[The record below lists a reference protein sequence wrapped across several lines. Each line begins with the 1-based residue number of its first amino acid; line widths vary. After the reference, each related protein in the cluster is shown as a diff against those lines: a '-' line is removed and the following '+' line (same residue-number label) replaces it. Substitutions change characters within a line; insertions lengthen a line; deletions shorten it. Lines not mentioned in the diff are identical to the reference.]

1 MVTIIII
8 IFFII
13 IEPLVLLEKKV
24 AVVILNHQLRSP
36 RLFVNC
42 IFIKIIFQAFDVFL
56 PYLEYVEICPRV
68 AGWRG
73 VIG

>member
-1 MVTIIII
+1 MRIMVTIIII

-42 IFIKIIFQAFDVFL
+42 IFIKIILCF
-56 PYLEYVEICPRV
+56 
-68 AGWRG
+68 
-73 VIG
+73 